1 MRGEFPL
8 ATTRELPSRH
18 ALAACGSHAVK
29 AYSSPGE
36 AEEQRVVAQLEGPCG
51 E

>member
-8 ATTRELPSRH
+8 ATSRELPSRH
-18 ALAACGSHAVK
+18 ALAACGDHAVK
-29 AYSSPGE
+29 AHRSPGE
-36 AEEQRVVAQLEGPCG
+36 AEEQRVIAQFEGPCG